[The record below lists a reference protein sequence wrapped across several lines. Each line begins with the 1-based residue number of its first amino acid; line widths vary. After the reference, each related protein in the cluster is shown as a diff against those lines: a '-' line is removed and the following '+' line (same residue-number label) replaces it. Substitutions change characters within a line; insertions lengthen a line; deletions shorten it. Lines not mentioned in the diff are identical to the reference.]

1 MITLQKKIAFQET
14 YPLNRLGQRDKL
26 LFFDIET
33 TGFSGEH
40 SALYLIGAVYFKDES
55 WNLIQWFADNADSE
69 IQILTSFFQFLKDY
83 KTVIHFNGDGFDI
96 PFLLKRC
103 LAYGLPYDFS
113 GMESLD
119 IYKKIRP
126 YRRLLGLE
134 SMKQKAIEDFLS
146 VKRKDLY
153 SGGQLIEVYKDYL
166 ISHDN
171 YLFNLLILHNEDDL
185 KGMPLILPILSYPD
199 FLEQDF
205 VLDHQEVFCRMDFWG
220 QEQPAVKLVCR
231 NGFSIPSGFS
241 SSDSF
246 AAIEAEG
253 EFLTIFID
261 LYQGELKYF
270 YPDYKNYY
278 YLIYE
283 DKAIHKSV
291 AQYVDKEARRKAT
304 AKTCYTRREGLYL
317 PQFSRLWTP
326 CFQKEYKDRIT
337 YIAYEPDF
345 FHDSSRTGLYI
356 RHILHELCR
365 LPIQSPA
372 SAGTFP
378 EELL

>member
-1 MITLQKKIAFQET
+1 MITLQKKIAFEET
-14 YPLNRLGQRDKL
+14 YPLSRLGQRDKL

-40 SALYLIGAVYFKDES
+40 SALYLIGGVYFKDES
-55 WNLIQWFADNADSE
+55 WNLIQWFADTADSE
-69 IQILTSFFQFLKDY
+69 QEVLISFFQFLKDY

-103 LAYGLPYDFS
+103 LFYGLPYDFS
-113 GMESLD
+113 GVESLD
-119 IYKKIRP
+119 LYKKIRP

-134 SMKQKAIEDFLS
+134 SLKQKAIEAFLS

-166 ISHDN
+166 VSHDK
-171 YLFNLLILHNEDDL
+171 YLFDLLILHNEDDL

-199 FLEQDF
+199 FLEQAF
-205 VLDHQEVFCRMDFWG
+205 SLKQQEVLTRTDLFG
-220 QEQPAVKLVCR
+220 QKQPVLKLVCT

-241 SSDSF
+241 SSNSL
-246 AAIEAEG
+246 AALEAEG
-253 EFLTIFID
+253 ESLTVFID

-283 DKAIHKSV
+283 DRAIHKSV
-291 AQYVDKEARRKAT
+291 AEYVDKEARRKAT
-304 AKTCYTRREGLYL
+304 AKTCYTRMEGLYL
-317 PQFSRLWTP
+317 PQFSKLWTP
-326 CFQKEYKDRIT
+326 CFQKEYKDRVT
-337 YIAYEPDF
+337 YVAYDPEF
-345 FHDSSRTGLYI
+345 FHDSSRVEIYI
-356 RHILHELCR
+356 RHLLEELCK
-365 LPIQSPA
+365 
-372 SAGTFP
+372 
-378 EELL
+378 